1 MLNTTLVKIIVKL
14 LQKSNLSLEDR
25 NNLTTAVLDK
35 LEALPLRAIIENNE
49 EGILLVNGREVD
61 LEKAGMLRTNAKSLL
76 ESPLHKL
83 IHQQV
88 AFTAITMGVH
98 KVKTVEE
105 MIFARAALWWGQQE
119 ISLLKL
125 LAGQEEDS

>member
-1 MLNTTLVKIIVKL
+1 MLNTTLVNIIVKL

-88 AFTAITMGVH
+88 AFKAITMGVH